1 MLRGQWKAGAT
12 LFAAHQQINGRPHG
26 KSRNRPALRL
36 SRIQAHD
43 EGTQRL
49 GERQRPT
56 STDYLPICSRMCLR
70 SGGGNLSRRPTR
82 ERPVHPAPLQS
93 LASGPCSGA
102 VRERAPTDT
111 ATALG
116 ALHRPGLRLPRAA
129 PLARSFVAVGAS
141 WHTPQ
146 RARLERTPSLDER
159 T

>member
-93 LASGPCSGA
+93 LASGPGCGCRVPRPSRARSSLSERPGILPNGPDLSVSPRLMKGRDDA
-102 VRERAPTDT
+102 LANLERAP
-111 ATALG
+111 G
-116 ALHRPGLRLPRAA
+116 AAHRLR
-129 PLARSFVAVGAS
+129 
-141 WHTPQ
+141 
-146 RARLERTPSLDER
+146 
-159 T
+159 